1 MENVV
6 TNSQVYEHSIMY
18 RITVFCITLG
28 LLSSQSVSAQDVTLS
43 RKAREV
49 YEKAQ
54 KAWQE
59 RKLPEATEL
68 FEKVLE
74 LEPGSYDTHL
84 RLAQVYELQRK
95 PDLTRKHYYKTIQIK
110 PDAPQS
116 APALQWIGRD
126 HFNAQRYDSA
136 QVYFDRAAKLFP
148 AKSSLGRLSEK
159 SAASARFAQQAVQNP
174 LPITKRSMG
183 DTVNFLETQYFPVLT
198 ADDETLIFT
207 GLTANRDENIYFT
220 RRKKSGGPADR
231 SPADRWDVPEEI
243 SKTINTTNNEG
254 TCSVSADGRTL
265 VFTACNRPDGYGSC
279 DLYITHKEGTDW
291 SQPVNLGQEV
301 NSREWESQPSLS
313 ADGHTLYFASDRKGG
328 VGKRDIWVSFLN
340 EKKQWTAPKNLG
352 PVVNTADDENAP
364 FIHANGRTLFYSSN
378 GLPGMG
384 GFDIFVTQKMDTT
397 WAAATNIG
405 YPINT
410 VSDQVG
416 LFIAANGENAYYTDD
431 NSDKGTGRSLLY
443 TFRVPESLQKIITPT
458 RYAKGKVFDKKTGT
472 VLASDIDL
480 FDLKTQTKV
489 GSFTSDSQNGSFL
502 AVLNSGGEYAFYV
515 SRPGYLFKS
524 LSFTVDN
531 AQSFVDLE
539 IPLEAIE
546 KDRVEILNNIFFK
559 TGEYILDDK
568 SKVELDKLSDFLT
581 KNKSIHIEISGHTD
595 DVGSDTENMALSQR
609 RAQSVQYYLQQ
620 SGIAA
625 DRILAKGYGETQP
638 VAPNNSDENRQHN
651 RRIEWRI
658 L

>member
-1 MENVV
+1 M
-6 TNSQVYEHSIMY
+6 H
-18 RITVFCITLG
+18 RIILFCLALGIFTLQPV
-28 LLSSQSVSAQDVTLS
+28 LSQDVTLS
-43 RKAREV
+43 RTARQV
-49 YEKAQ
+49 YDKAQ

-59 RKLPEATEL
+59 RKLPEAIEL

-74 LEPGSYDTHL
+74 IEPNSYDTHL
-84 RLAQVYELQRK
+84 RLAQIYELQRNT
-95 PDLTRKHYYKTIQIK
+95 DLTRKHYYKAIRLK

-116 APALQWIGRD
+116 GPALQWTGRD

-136 QVYFDRAAKLFP
+136 QFYFEKALALFP
-148 AKSSLGRLSEK
+148 VKSSLGRLAEK
-159 SAASARFAQQAVQNP
+159 SLASAKFAQQAAKNP
-174 LPITKRSMG
+174 LPIDKRSMG
-183 DTVNFLETQYFPVLT
+183 DTVNFLGTQYFPVMT

-207 GLTANRDENIYFT
+207 GLTENRDENIYFT
-220 RRKKSGGPADR
+220 QRIKDGRA
-231 SPADRWDVPEEI
+231 ADRWDVPEEI

-254 TCSVSADGRTL
+254 TCTVSADGRTL
-265 VFTACNRPDGYGSC
+265 VFTACNRPDGLGSC
-279 DLYITHKEGTDW
+279 DLYLSHKEGKDW

-328 VGKRDIWVSFLN
+328 VGKRDIWVSYLN
-340 EKKQWTAPKNLG
+340 DKKQWTAPRNLG
-352 PVVNTADDENAP
+352 PAINTSDEENAP

-384 GFDIFVTQKMDTT
+384 GFDIFVTQKIDTT
-397 WAAATNIG
+397 WAPATNIG

-410 VSDQVG
+410 ASDQVG
-416 LFIAANGENAYYTDD
+416 LFIASNGKNAYYTDD
-431 NSDKGTGRSLLY
+431 NSDKGNGRSLLY
-443 TFRVPESLQKIITPT
+443 TFQVPESLQKIITPT

-515 SRPGYLFKS
+515 SRQGYLFKS
-524 LSFTVDN
+524 LSFSVNDDH
-531 AQSFVDLE
+531 SVVDLD

-546 KDRVEILNNIFFK
+546 KDRAEILNNIFFK

-568 SKVELDKLSDFLT
+568 SKVELDKLGDFLN
-581 KNKSIHIEISGHTD
+581 KNKTIKIEISGHTD

-625 DRILAKGYGETQP
+625 DRILAKGYGETKP
-638 VAPNNSDENRQHN
+638 MTPNDSDEDRQKN